1 MKNNPMK
8 KAVLMLTVAVICVGL
23 AAAGIIYIGKKQS
36 KTKEKTNT
44 EEIVTNLNLDSKD
57 EIEVDLPENVETGTE
72 ISKEKQEEQQEELTE
87 NETENVVEAKPLIW
101 VSSTDSVQELDYMV
115 YIPDSVDENT
125 PIFLFLHGD
134 GDTAKTFD
142 EEIERYVFLKELN
155 NGHWQPETVIVIPV
169 SRKTGNWDN
178 EAENVKAILD
188 EVAANIGG
196 SKENM
201 YISGASAGADGLNT
215 VAKLVDFK
223 GAVFMAGHMTGKE
236 EKTEINEWLELW
248 QNKTVYY
255 YRDNKYNGG
264 GYGYKDNVA
273 LIDAIANEGSDYNIT
288 FSMVDLEWNHDIGL
302 VDATFLPNDYTDL
315 NGQCCHNGIEKA
327 YMSK

>member
-87 NETENVVEAKPLIW
+87 NETENVVEAKLLIW

-169 SRKTGNWDN
+169 SRKTGNDM
-178 EAENVKAILD
+178 
-188 EVAANIGG
+188 G
-196 SKENM
+196 
-201 YISGASAGADGLNT
+201 
-215 VAKLVDFK
+215 
-223 GAVFMAGHMTGKE
+223 
-236 EKTEINEWLELW
+236 
-248 QNKTVYY
+248 
-255 YRDNKYNGG
+255 
-264 GYGYKDNVA
+264 
-273 LIDAIANEGSDYNIT
+273 
-288 FSMVDLEWNHDIGL
+288 
-302 VDATFLPNDYTDL
+302 
-315 NGQCCHNGIEKA
+315 
-327 YMSK
+327 